1 MSTTP
6 LRHRIFAGFGALLFL
21 VTASALTISVIWQ
34 ATTNKSTTSSTSQA
48 DTSSTSQT
56 DTSSCDI
63 ASVDTTTTL
72 AAPEIYKSAD
82 KQTALG
88 TTDLEVGTGE
98 EAKAGDCL
106 IMKYYGTLASD
117 GTMFD
122 ENFTKNTALQVKIGE
137 GQVIKGWDQGVPGMK
152 VGGTRRLVLPSD
164 LGYGSTAQ
172 GSIPANSDLVFVVK
186 LLEIKK

>member
-34 ATTNKSTTSSTSQA
+34 AVSNKGTSSSTAQT
-48 DTSSTSQT
+48 DTSATSQT
-56 DTSSCDI
+56 DSSSCTI
-63 ASVDTTTTL
+63 ASVDNSTMLT
-72 AAPEIYKSAD
+72 APEIFKTTE
-82 KQTALG
+82 KQTTLG

-122 ENFTKNTALQVKIGE
+122 ENFTKNTALEVQIGE

-152 VGGTRRLVLPSD
+152 VGGTRRLVIPSD
-164 LGYGSTAQ
+164 LGYGSAAQ
-172 GSIPANSDLVFVVK
+172 GAIPANSDLVFVVK